1 MNIKRKV
8 HSLYKFLIS
17 NKISKPV
24 ILGEKLV
31 ILATAPDVNRF
42 LSDKSVQKQFSDYDV
57 ACINYMI
64 YYSYDVLHEI
74 KPKYLVLLDPC
85 LYDVNYLPEIAGIPS
100 AAELAVVLEK
110 VDWKCSIITNV
121 LAEFMVDNPHLSYI
135 RLSCFSAAYSKY
147 SLPLLKKNLIN
158 LGTNN
163 VIMGAIFFGMVFGY
177 KKIALMGCPNRS
189 LNAYMTEEGLHVVEH
204 KHYYDEKAYEYT
216 ISYEELNKRKE
227 SFFSA
232 LNRRAISNNKT
243 IWNLSLLAKEY
254 GCEIV
259 NYSPQNE
266 MDAFVTRK
274 L

>member
-1 MNIKRKV
+1 MNIKRKLN
-8 HSLYKFLIS
+8 SLYKLLVS
-17 NKISKPV
+17 NRITKPEV
-24 ILGEKLV
+24 LGEKLI
-31 ILATAPDVNRF
+31 ILATAPDVARF
-42 LSDKSVQKQFSDYDV
+42 LDNKSVQERFRDYDV

-64 YYSYDVLHEI
+64 YYSFDILRVI

-85 LYDVNYLPEIAGIPS
+85 LYDINILPDLPETPN
-100 AAELAVVLEK
+100 AAELSMTLENI
-110 VDWKCSIITNV
+110 DWNCGIVTNV
-121 LAEFMVDNPHLSYI
+121 LADFDVDNPYLSYI
-135 RLSCFSAAYSKY
+135 RLSCFSAKYSKY
-147 SLPLLKKNLIN
+147 LIPMIKKNLIN

-163 VIMGAIFFGMVFGY
+163 VIMGAIFFGIVFGY

-216 ISYEELNKRKE
+216 VSYEELSKWKE

-232 LNRRAISNNKT
+232 INRRAISNNRT
-243 IWNLSLLAKEY
+243 IWDLSLLAKEY

-266 MDAFVTRK
+266 MDAFMTK
-274 L
+274 DF